1 MARQAGSGRGPLRLV
16 LASSAAMATLGNWPL
31 WQALAELGLLH
42 SAKGWGLAVAL
53 AVAVFGALV
62 ALQSLLA

>member
-42 SAKGWGLAVAL
+42 SAKG
-53 AVAVFGALV
+53 
-62 ALQSLLA
+62 